1 MGSEVSLLEFESKF
15 CCVLAVWPWA
25 RYMASL
31 YLHSFAYDMRTVIGL
46 SPPQCRLRRWCIPR
60 AQKNIQHLVL
70 AQYQRLLRIINLFCL
85 LIHTMKP
92 KFPQKKIRLQMKL
105 YFLPRNTG
113 GKHGGAQ
120 WSRGG
125 KAHISK
131 CSQFSYLVWSGI
143 KIHGTIEL
151 LNWAPGCQ
159 KDLPSIHVGDKK
171 CSHQTSTGFL
181 PATLCVQTRID
192 DLPVLPVCVNHNW
205 MEHTCFSL
213 PSRSPFLLSFLVKVE
228 NKVSCF
234 PGLFLKNRR

>member
-92 KFPQKKIRLQMKL
+92 KFPQKKYGCRWNFIFCQEIL
-105 YFLPRNTG
+105 
-113 GKHGGAQ
+113 GANME
-120 WSRGG
+120 
-125 KAHISK
+125 AHSGLEGVRHILASAVNSHTWCGQVSK
-131 CSQFSYLVWSGI
+131 YM
-143 KIHGTIEL
+143 
-151 LNWAPGCQ
+151 A
-159 KDLPSIHVGDKK
+159 
-171 CSHQTSTGFL
+171 
-181 PATLCVQTRID
+181 R
-192 DLPVLPVCVNHNW
+192 
-205 MEHTCFSL
+205 
-213 PSRSPFLLSFLVKVE
+213 
-228 NKVSCF
+228 
-234 PGLFLKNRR
+234 